1 MLSVSI
7 VSSVWH
13 KILELLCSAGMV
25 HQLCHSVYQLQQ
37 LPGTS
42 KRRIQ
47 LSLQLH
53 NQLCAVIPNN
63 TILMTL
69 DLASQQR
76 LSTNQLTKE
85 ESSIKSTKYTSLQV
99 TNLSK
104 KVRNSWMA
112 TTAGFFWRQL
122 PVFVFTED
130 QRFVWEAFQFVIWN
144 FSPCP
149 RLHEVLTLHT
159 LSSSRHSQQ
168 ENNSGLSFI
177 LQASRKLNVS
187 LWWILEDEWYTTVSE
202 TRIETRE

>member
-7 VSSVWH
+7 VSSLWH
-13 KILELLCSAGMV
+13 NILELLCPAGMV

-37 LPGTS
+37 LTGTS

-69 DLASQQR
+69 DLSSQQR

-85 ESSIKSTKYTSLQV
+85 ESSIKSTKYTSLQM

-104 KVRNSWMA
+104 KRG
-112 TTAGFFWRQL
+112 TIEWRPQPGSFGDSFL
-122 PVFVFTED
+122 YLCL
-130 QRFVWEAFQFVIWN
+130 QRISALCEKH
-144 FSPCP
+144 FS
-149 RLHEVLTLHT
+149 L
-159 LSSSRHSQQ
+159 
-168 ENNSGLSFI
+168 
-177 LQASRKLNVS
+177 
-187 LWWILEDEWYTTVSE
+187 
-202 TRIETRE
+202 